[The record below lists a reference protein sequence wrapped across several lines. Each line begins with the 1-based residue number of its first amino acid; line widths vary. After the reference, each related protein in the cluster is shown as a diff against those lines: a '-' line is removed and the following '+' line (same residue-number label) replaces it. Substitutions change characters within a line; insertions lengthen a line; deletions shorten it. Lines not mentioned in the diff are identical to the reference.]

1 MEDLSLVGM
10 EWAMDDIVTAG
21 VPILLTLEDRPIVLV
36 LGCAGVVKLYF
47 PVTLVDTVMQ
57 ITVVTGR
64 MLTVDTTL
72 VYSPLTGELDLT
84 KGGSMY
90 EDVFLDGRAAEVV
103 KCLALDVMS

>member
-1 MEDLSLVGM
+1 
-10 EWAMDDIVTAG
+10 MDDIVTAG

-57 ITVVTGR
+57 ITVVTGH

-90 EDVFLDGRAAEVV
+90 EDVFLDAEDDTAWAAEVV
-103 KCLALDVMS
+103 KCPALDVMS